1 MISLGATIETAL
13 RLSFELSTQQ
23 PGAPRKSLSMHRD
36 VLDAIW
42 ARKPAQAR
50 LAMET
55 LLDVTE
61 SNIRRGLFAVA
72 ASSP

>member
-1 MISLGATIETAL
+1 
-13 RLSFELSTQQ
+13 
-23 PGAPRKSLSMHRD
+23 MHRD